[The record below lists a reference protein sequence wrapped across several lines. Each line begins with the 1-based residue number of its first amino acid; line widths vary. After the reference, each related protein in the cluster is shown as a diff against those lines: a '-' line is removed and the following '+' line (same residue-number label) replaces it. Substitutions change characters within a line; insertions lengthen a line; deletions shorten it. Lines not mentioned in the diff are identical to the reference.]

1 VFFHDSSVSIYDFKA
16 SAAYMTPWMNPYDC
30 RMILY
35 DSYMSKQDPKLIL
48 YDLKLFSATPG

>member
-1 VFFHDSSVSIYDFKA
+1 MYDFKA

-35 DSYMSKQDPKLIL
+35 DSYVSKQDPKVIL